1 MHPRSP
7 VERLLQLFGDVRGG
21 EGRRVLLWS
30 ANLFVLLLAY
40 YVLKTVREPMV
51 LASGSAE
58 LKAYAAAGQ
67 AIVLA
72 VAVPLYAL
80 AMARLNRRNLGLV
93 VGGVLVAG
101 LLGFLPAVH
110 RAEVAA
116 PAAAAAQAQARSVAA
131 EARAL
136 AAAQSAELEASGVAV
151 AALPTTVAAEPSV
164 RARDFLRVGFLF
176 YLFVGLFSV
185 VSIAQFW
192 SLANDMHRREDG
204 ERLFPIVAVGG
215 TIGAASGAAVAGA
228 LFAWGA
234 TIVTMLWLT
243 IALVVVHFGVAA
255 RWLAVPVG
263 APGAVAS
270 PAEEAPAA
278 QRVGW
283 GGGFGVVLRD
293 RYVLAIAALALLLN
307 LVNTTGEYILGAAV
321 KGEAARLV
329 ASGVIASQG
338 AFIGAFYGQFF
349 FVVNLVTIA
358 LQAFVASRLVRYL
371 GIRGVVLALPIVALG
386 VYGLAALGAGFA
398 VFRLAKMAE
407 NATDYSLMNTAR
419 AMLWLPTTP
428 EQKYAGKQT
437 VDTFVVRAGDVLSG
451 LLVFVGTTML
461 AWTAQAFAWFNVA
474 VIAVWLGLA
483 IWLVRAYQ
491 RRAVVAS
498 EP

>member
-1 MHPRSP
+1 MNPRSAL
-7 VERLLQLFGDVRGG
+7 ERLLLLLGDVRAG

-67 AIVLA
+67 ALVLA
-72 VAVPLYAL
+72 VVVPLYAT
-80 AMARLNRRNLGLV
+80 AMARLDRRRLGVL

-101 LLGFLPAVH
+101 LLAFLPAVH

-116 PAAAAAQAQARSVAA
+116 PAAAAATAQARAVSEVARLVA
-131 EARAL
+131 EAQPAPRD
-136 AAAQSAELEASGVAV
+136 
-151 AALPTTVAAEPSV
+151 AEPGAVESATASSQPTV
-164 RARDFLRVGFLF
+164 QAREFLRVGFLF

-192 SLANDMHRREDG
+192 SLANDMHRRDDG
-204 ERLFPIVAVGG
+204 ERLFPIVALGG
-215 TIGAASGAAVAGA
+215 TIGAASGAAVASA

-243 IALVVVHFGVAA
+243 IGLVVVHFGVAA
-255 RWLAVPVG
+255 RWLSTPTGVDEVG
-263 APGAVAS
+263 AT
-270 PAEEAPAA
+270 PANNTSAA
-278 QRVGW
+278 QAVGW
-283 GGGFGVVLRD
+283 AGGFGVVMRD

-321 KGEAARLV
+321 KDEAARLV
-329 ASGVIASQG
+329 ATGAIPAQG

-358 LQAFVASRLVRYL
+358 LQAFVASRLVRYF
-371 GIRGVVLALPIVALG
+371 GIRGVVLALPIAALG

-461 AWTAQAFAWFNVA
+461 AWTAQSFAWFNVA
-474 VIAVWLGLA
+474 VILVWLALA
-483 IWLVRAYQ
+483 IWLARAYQ
-491 RRAVVAS
+491 RRAQAAGQG
-498 EP
+498 